1 MNNNGAFVDQP
12 AQSNIIY
19 NNTSTTVVEHRVGE
33 KYVLGKKIGS
43 GAFGEI
49 FIGK

>member
-1 MNNNGAFVDQP
+1 M
-12 AQSNIIY
+12 S
-19 NNTSTTVVEHRVGE
+19 VEHTIGE

-49 FIGK
+49 FIGNIYIYIHTILISDDENPFY